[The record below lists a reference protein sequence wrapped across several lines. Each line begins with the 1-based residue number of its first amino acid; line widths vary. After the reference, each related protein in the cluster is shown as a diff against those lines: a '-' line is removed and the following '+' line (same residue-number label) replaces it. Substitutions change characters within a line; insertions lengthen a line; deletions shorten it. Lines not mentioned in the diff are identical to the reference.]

1 MSSGYYR
8 AKRVHLGIA
17 LAVLSHK
24 PPDQSLPAYLIDL
37 KALFPLAPTDQQ
49 SLNHGVSHNGRRVP
63 DEEDPWRQRALE
75 LEKENELLKLRAQ
88 KHELETLAL
97 KTAPTPLDDSSADV
111 QSSQPPKKKR
121 KLAPK
126 TLSDRLDL
134 RTLVSDLRSGPS
146 LPALKDSL
154 DILTSFRTIQQSDAN
169 CLGETAQAI
178 LILNIKRSLA
188 ALENLLTAVI
198 ARGPSVVPISS
209 RVDVASCLCN
219 LLLSLLNS
227 TLPLGPQHSILPQI
241 LGELTMRIIR
251 PIIRG
256 FHIISVHGFASIGL
270 KESSRRSAP
279 PDIRPDLLSIMR
291 RLIDCLRA
299 LKERTRELREFI
311 IFETVKEIESL
322 WTIATDTEST
332 TPEHTRQRRVGK
344 LARKDSLWYHCSV
357 LHVALDLLPPAT
369 THESGTQSLL
379 SSAAVQVLAGIIHHF
394 DSQTPPDIVA
404 RGMMLA
410 VVEKAWLSSLY
421 GSCTEGEGAM

>member
-1 MSSGYYR
+1 
-8 AKRVHLGIA
+8 
-17 LAVLSHK
+17 
-24 PPDQSLPAYLIDL
+24 
-37 KALFPLAPTDQQ
+37 LAP
-49 SLNHGVSHNGRRVP
+49 R
-63 DEEDPWRQRALE
+63 
-75 LEKENELLKLRAQ
+75 
-88 KHELETLAL
+88 
-97 KTAPTPLDDSSADV
+97 
-111 QSSQPPKKKR
+111 
-121 KLAPK
+121 

-134 RTLVSDLRSGPS
+134 RTLVSDIRSGTYQIFNLYTIDAALIPPRVGPS

-188 ALENLLTAVI
+188 ALESLLTAVL
-198 ARGPSVVPISS
+198 AQGPSVVPTSS
-209 RVDVASCLCN
+209 RIDVAGCLCN

-251 PIIRG
+251 PTIRG
-256 FHIISVHGFASIGL
+256 FHTISVRNLASSGL
-270 KESSRRSAP
+270 KERSRKSAG
-279 PDIRPDLLSIMR
+279 PDIRPDLLSIVG

-311 IFETVKEIESL
+311 IFETVKEIEIL
-322 WTIATDTEST
+322 WTIATDTKPT
-332 TPEHTRQRRVGK
+332 TPEHTRKHRIEK

-357 LHVALDLLPPAT
+357 LHIALDQLPPT

-379 SSAAVQVLAGIIHHF
+379 SSAAVQVLAGIIHRF
-394 DSQTPPDIVA
+394 DSQTPPDVVA